1 MFDIG
6 KYLEKFKVIGN
17 SRNFLRDSVAASIK
31 ELTGIDID
39 PKKIDIKDGI
49 ARVNEKTIIKSEI
62 FLKKVKILDAVNSKV
77 EKKITDIL

>member
-17 SRNFLRDSVAASIK
+17 SRNFIRDSVAANIK
-31 ELTGIDID
+31 EITGIDID

-49 ARVNEKTIIKSEI
+49 VRVNEKTIIKSEI
-62 FLKKVKILDAVNSKV
+62 FLKKARILDAVNSKV
-77 EKKITDIL
+77 EKKIVDIL